1 MGDFCVT
8 DQPSANT
15 KLRSPRKNLLLSA
28 TIEAGALK
36 APVRIRNLSETGAML
51 DGAALPDVGTRFT
64 LRRLEIEIGATVVWA
79 SSGRCG
85 VAFDGKV
92 SVEDWVAGVRQIPRL
107 GLPGQARVDAI
118 QSALRSGD
126 PLLIEA
132 PTPTMPVGGRELD
145 QRIAEEIDHAW
156 RLLEA
161 VGDELSDDPVL
172 LQRHGDALQRFDIA
186 CQIISHLG
194 AVIGAPDR
202 MAAIESVSMLELR
215 SRLLRKAIF

>member
-1 MGDFCVT
+1 VGDFSVT
-8 DQPSANT
+8 DQPSTDT
-15 KLRSPRKNLLLSA
+15 KFRAPRKNLLLSA
-28 TIEAGALK
+28 TIEAGPLK

-51 DGAALPDVGTRFT
+51 DGAALPDVGTSFT
-64 LRRLEIEIGATVVWA
+64 LRRLEIEIGATIVWA

-92 SVEDWVAGVRQIPRL
+92 SVDDWVAGVRQIPRL

-126 PLLIEA
+126 LLPIEPAA
-132 PTPTMPVGGRELD
+132 PTLPVGAPELD

-202 MAAIESVSMLELR
+202 MAAIENVAMLELR

>member
-1 MGDFCVT
+1 
-8 DQPSANT
+8 
-15 KLRSPRKNLLLSA
+15 
-28 TIEAGALK
+28 
-36 APVRIRNLSETGAML
+36 ML
-51 DGAALPDVGTRFT
+51 DGAALPDVGTSFT
-64 LRRLEIEIGATVVWA
+64 LRRLEIEIGATVVWSA
-79 SSGRCG
+79 AGRCG

-92 SVEDWVAGVRQIPRL
+92 SVDDWVAGVRQIPRL

-126 PLLIEA
+126 LLSIEPPA
-132 PTPTMPVGGRELD
+132 PTLPVGAPELD
-145 QRIAEEIDHAW
+145 QRIAEEIDHAR

-202 MAAIESVSMLELR
+202 MAAIENVAMLELK